1 MGKGGTKGGFMKNG
15 RIEDEGEQTE
25 ESFFFTRLVDGE
37 ATTKTRLEY
46 WPID

>member
-25 ESFFFTRLVDGE
+25 ESFFFHKAGGWGSYY
-37 ATTKTRLEY
+37 KN
-46 WPID
+46 